1 MARTGSKSPPR
12 ASKQKRSSGK
22 QATQSHADKAEP
34 ETLSHPHVDSFNYF
48 LDVGLDRGIK
58 DIEPAEIC
66 VVDPQ
71 KQRDA
76 PSSIDWNETTTIKFW
91 IENVKVSK
99 PVKPSTSG
107 RSNLLMPRE
116 CRERGLM
123 YSGPMSGTFCYSII
137 QRRNGVEIPTRPI
150 RIQKKFG
157 DMPIMIMSKG
167 CHLEGATPKELV
179 KLKEEVRIA
188 WGLVYCVCSG
198 AVFLV
203 ANKCMHHACM
213 HVFQAHLYVR
223 ISLFYSLLIW
233 TAQ

>member
-1 MARTGSKSPPR
+1 MARTGTKSPR
-12 ASKQKRSSGK
+12 ASKQKRFSGL
-22 QATQSHADKAEP
+22 QAAKSHAANVEP
-34 ETLSHPHVDSFNYF
+34 ETSRVPSFRGGHLPAEEDVERLRTLSHPHVDSFNYF

-91 IENVKVSK
+91 IENVKVTK

-107 RSNLLMPRE
+107 RSNKLLPRE

-123 YSGPMSGTFCYSII
+123 YSGPMSGTFCYTII

-150 RIQKKFG
+150 RIQKSFG

-167 CHLEGATPKELV
+167 CHLEGSTPKELV
-179 KLKEEVRIA
+179 KLKEEVR
-188 WGLVYCVCSG
+188 CVLFWSCLSG
-198 AVFLV
+198 RRQMHAS
-203 ANKCMHHACM
+203 CM
-213 HVFQAHLYVR
+213 YV
-223 ISLFYSLLIW
+223 
-233 TAQ
+233 